1 MTYVSLHSNV
11 KVDSNLVKSERFALS
26 RAGLKS
32 EIPGPDPWARDF
44 VLRVSNFRENNLVK
58 I

>member
-11 KVDSNLVKSERFALS
+11 KVDSSLVKSERFALS

-32 EIPGPDPWARDF
+32 EIRISKF
-44 VLRVSNFRENNLVK
+44 
-58 I
+58 